1 MTLTCPLLAP
11 YRRAITKV
19 LSYFR
24 DNIRLLGESAATLGG
39 YLQYGG
45 VVTYHPGNKTFLVA
59 PVFFE
64 GFSSEAAQILANM
77 GGYPKPD
84 KTRSLSLSYLF
95 DFMAATKTLPNHFV
109 MDETLLNIV
118 SKPIAGY
125 TGELHAL
132 QDHNINKLGFVHAD
146 TQTMRDKKKSSK
158 TLADKLE
165 SFGFTSLYELLLN
178 RPRTY
183 IDKSQ
188 PQTIDQLTFEEEA
201 TIIGDIAFA
210 DHMRNDA
217 GTKFRIN
224 LEGGGT
230 VTVTF
235 FRQKWLKTST
245 QSALRCS

>member
-1 MTLTCPLLAP
+1 MKPCSTLFLNLSQGTPESSTRYKTTTLTNWGL
-11 YRRAITKV
+11 Y
-19 LSYFR
+19 
-24 DNIRLLGESAATLGG
+24 TL
-39 YLQYGG
+39 
-45 VVTYHPGNKTFLVA
+45 T
-59 PVFFE
+59 
-64 GFSSEAAQILANM
+64 
-77 GGYPKPD
+77 PKPCE
-84 KTRSLSLSYLF
+84 TR
-95 DFMAATKTLPNHFV
+95 
-109 MDETLLNIV
+109 
-118 SKPIAGY
+118 
-125 TGELHAL
+125 
-132 QDHNINKLGFVHAD
+132 
-146 TQTMRDKKKSSK
+146 KKSSK

-235 FRQKWLKTST
+235 FRQKWLKNKYPVGT
-245 QSALRCS
+245 QVLVTGVVKEFQGRPVITGKSIESLDVGRDIPVVPIYKQSPSKGITTKVISNATRELLCRLEFQVTPV